1 MKKLALLFSIVAG
14 GCMSGASTGSQ
25 SSNIMSCFDGSKSGT
40 VDCVPT
46 PEGPETQPMDVD
58 GDGKDDTFVC
68 ADRDRDDD
76 GTPDFEDHSDSK
88 DGADDSASDG
98 KGSGSSVG
106 SGSDD
111 GSGSGSASG
120 SDSSDDQDGDG
131 VPDSEDCGNVTPPP
145 PA

>member
-25 SSNIMSCFDGSKSGT
+25 SSNIMSCFDSSKTGSL
-40 VDCVPT
+40 DCVST
-46 PEGPETQPMDVD
+46 PQGPETEPMDVD

-88 DGADDSASDG
+88 DGADDAATDG
-98 KGSGSSVG
+98 KGSG

-111 GSGSGSASG
+111 GSGSASG
-120 SDSSDDQDGDG
+120 SSSSDDHDGDG
-131 VPDSEDCGNVTPPP
+131 VPDSEDCGNVTPLP